1 MTTLG
6 TAQRRFSQ
14 RKSIKVKELELNKKN
29 QFIAAFAVALLI
41 GPLTAQ
47 AQYDYQQIDY
57 PGQIQTQVFGINDS
71 GDVVGVGVDPDNF
84 SFVYDSM
91 DGTITDVAPADGY
104 DSTSVLGINDA
115 GDMVGS
121 VRNAGGQTDGFI
133 RDADG
138 TYTIFSY
145 PDGVSNTFPR
155 GVNNKGLVSGFRRLP
170 AAGSFL
176 GGFVYDPKTETF
188 TDIDIAPNSQVIAQ
202 GINSRGEVVGNA
214 RIFPHSDPCGTGV
227 ANYGWIR
234 ARDGSIRYFTVNG
247 QYTSVRGINDAG
259 LIVGQTDDPFTFER
273 KGFVV
278 KAPKSN
284 CESIVVDTNELLDF
298 PGSEYTFAEGITNAG
313 VIVGLFLDALGHYHG
328 FIATEQ

>member
-1 MTTLG
+1 M
-6 TAQRRFSQ
+6 
-14 RKSIKVKELELNKKN
+14 
-29 QFIAAFAVALLI
+29 AALIVALLI

-71 GDVVGVGVDPDNF
+71 GDVVGTGVDPDNF
-84 SFVYDSM
+84 PFVYASL
-91 DGTITDVAPADGY
+91 DGTITDVAPAAGY
-104 DSTSVLGINDA
+104 DTTSVLGINDA

-121 VRNAGGQTDGFI
+121 VRDLDGSADGFI

-138 TYTIFSY
+138 TYTIFSH
-145 PDGVSNTFPR
+145 PDGVSNTLPR
-155 GVNNKGLVSGFRRLP
+155 AVNNKGLVSGFRGLT
-170 AAGSFL
+170 ADGSFL

-202 GINSRGEVVGNA
+202 GINSKGEVVGNA
-214 RIFPHSDPCGTGV
+214 RIFPANDPCGAGV

-247 QYTSVRGINDAG
+247 QYTSARGINDAG
-259 LIVGQTDDPFTFER
+259 LIVGQTEDPSTFER

-284 CESIVVDTNELLDF
+284 CELISVDTSELLDF
-298 PGSEYTFAEGITNAG
+298 PGSEYTFAEGITNSG
-313 VIVGLFLDALGHYHG
+313 VIVGVFLDALNNFQG